1 MSHNDNGHNALS
13 AARTAALIALAAES
27 LRRSGRLRLQV
38 RGQSML
44 PTLWPDD
51 VVEITSCSVDDVRPG
66 EIVLA
71 LRENRF
77 FLHRF
82 LARSQT
88 NGFLLRGDSMRG
100 PDPEFPKDALL
111 GRLVSRAG
119 QNQSRAQ
126 RQAHSDALTQTHP
139 ILPLRPW
146 SRAIGQLLCHCGL
159 ARRVVLKLHDRRQR
173 EGREMQNAKSAA
185 HFAELDER
193 AS

>member
-1 MSHNDNGHNALS
+1 MSHNDNIPS
-13 AARTAALIALAAES
+13 ASCATRTAALVALAADN
-27 LRRSGRLRLQV
+27 LRLSGRLRLQV

-51 VVEITSCSVDDVRPG
+51 VVEIARCSADDVRPG

-71 LRENRF
+71 LREDRF

-82 LARSQT
+82 LGPSKA
-88 NGFLLRGDSMRG
+88 NGFLLRGDSMRS
-100 PDPEFPKDALL
+100 PDPQFPNDALL

-119 QNQSRAQ
+119 QNQSRA
-126 RQAHSDALTQTHP
+126 HSDALAQTRP
-139 ILPLRPW
+139 FLPLRPW

-159 ARRVVLKLHDRRQR
+159 ARRLVLKLHGPR
-173 EGREMQNAKSAA
+173 EREAREIQNAKSAA
-185 HFAELDER
+185 HFAELDGG